1 MKFMPVSLVS
11 ACFLTVAGCARTRSI
26 DAIALGSPASAQ
38 SESIAFNPP
47 ANPLAHPIE
56 PTPDAPEPGSAADR
70 GMTVYVCPMHADVRS
85 DRPGDCPKCGMALV
99 AQRPPMPHDEHEGGA
114 P

>member
-1 MKFMPVSLVS
+1 MKYRLAWLAWGCVLVS
-11 ACFLTVAGCARTRSI
+11 AGCARTRSV

-38 SESIAFNPP
+38 SESIAFDPP
-47 ANPLAHPIE
+47 ENPLAHPIE
-56 PTPDAPEPGSAADR
+56 PTPDAPEPGSATDR